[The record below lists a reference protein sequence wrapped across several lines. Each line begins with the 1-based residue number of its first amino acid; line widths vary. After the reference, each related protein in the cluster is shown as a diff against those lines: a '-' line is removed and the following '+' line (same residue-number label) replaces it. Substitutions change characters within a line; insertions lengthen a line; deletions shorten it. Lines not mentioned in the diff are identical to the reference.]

1 VVGAATAVDAT
12 VRYSRMVGDHVVQG
26 ATIAHVWGRAPID
39 TDTALTVA
47 DAGLRIGFERTFE
60 QDTAFGIRQLVDI
73 ALRAMSPAINDPY
86 TAEQSVY
93 HVAAVLCDAING
105 NLGPQIWR
113 DGSGTP
119 RVLVPNHDL
128 SDHLDL
134 ACGQLRRVASH
145 EPRVVAALLG
155 MLAEVATRA
164 DTDAHHEAIRV
175 EARLLMA
182 DARRGIV
189 QPADLALVDA
199 AYGAIAERHTGSEE
213 ELGDGVDGEA
223 GEAADHRSVDADE
236 LEVASDLELD
246 ASTGLGGIP
255 PLDGRRDQ
263 FGDLSLVVLG
273 NVEHE
278 PFDPTIDLGAQ
289 LVVHAEAT
297 AGRRE
302 PVDEPAA

>member
-1 VVGAATAVDAT
+1 MWYLHHLAHSIQIDDVMRRLERTTLGVIDRTPYDADDGPLPEPPPGAIAVPSPTSGYVQAIFPDDVVGAATAVDAT

-155 MLAEVATRA
+155 MLAEVATRV
-164 DTDAHHEAIRV
+164 DT
-175 EARLLMA
+175 
-182 DARRGIV
+182 
-189 QPADLALVDA
+189 
-199 AYGAIAERHTGSEE
+199 
-213 ELGDGVDGEA
+213 
-223 GEAADHRSVDADE
+223 EAAPRGDPCR
-236 LEVASDLELD
+236 
-246 ASTGLGGIP
+246 GGAT
-255 PLDGRRDQ
+255 DGRR
-263 FGDLSLVVLG
+263 
-273 NVEHE
+273 
-278 PFDPTIDLGAQ
+278 
-289 LVVHAEAT
+289 T
-297 AGRRE
+297 ARHR
-302 PVDEPAA
+302 AAR